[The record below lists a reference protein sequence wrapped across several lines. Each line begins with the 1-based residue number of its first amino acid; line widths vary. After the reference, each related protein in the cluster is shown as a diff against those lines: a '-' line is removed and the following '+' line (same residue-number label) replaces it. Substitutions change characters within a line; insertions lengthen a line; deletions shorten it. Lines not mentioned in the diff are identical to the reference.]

1 MSRARLLLP
10 TAALLVL
17 GAAPAAAQHIGS
29 PYRYIDARSDV
40 TLFGGRLSTQSGAA
54 GVGPTSGAIFGGA
67 FGYRLS
73 GPFGIELTVGYA
85 GLNRAVRDTLTL
97 APPDT
102 TTFRQLATSKQGVLL
117 ATVAVRFD
125 VTGPRTWHGLQPYA
139 LFGVGGATH
148 TTGATAAD
156 ARVPAD
162 VRFNFGTSFAA
173 QVGGGIEWYATR
185 RLGLRLDGR
194 GTLWKIHTPAAF
206 LLRDHT
212 LPPSEWTQ
220 NASLVGGLAVH
231 F

>member
-17 GAAPAAAQHIGS
+17 AATPAAAQHIAS
-29 PYRYIDARSDV
+29 PYRYIEPRSYV
-40 TLFGGRLSTQSGAA
+40 TVFGGRLSTQSGAA
-54 GVGPTSGAIFGGA
+54 GVGPTSGSIFGGN

-73 GPFGIELTVGYA
+73 GPFVVELTVGYA
-85 GLNRAVRDTLTL
+85 SLNRAVRDTLTL

-102 TTFRQLATSKQGVLL
+102 TTFRQIGTSKQGVLL
-117 ATVAVRFD
+117 AMAAVRFD
-125 VTGPRTWHGLQPYA
+125 ITGPRTWHGFQPYA
-139 LFGVGGATH
+139 LFGVGGATGA
-148 TTGATAAD
+148 TGATTAD

-162 VRFNFGTSFAA
+162 VRFSFGTTFAA

-185 RLGLRLDGR
+185 RFGLRLDGR
-194 GTLWKIHTPAAF
+194 GTLWKVHTPSAF